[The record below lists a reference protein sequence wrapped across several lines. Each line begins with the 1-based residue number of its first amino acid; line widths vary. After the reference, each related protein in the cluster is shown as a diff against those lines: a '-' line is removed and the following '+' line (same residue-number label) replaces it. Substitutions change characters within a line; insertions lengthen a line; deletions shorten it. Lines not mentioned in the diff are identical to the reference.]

1 MPSFSEMTWNAPLV
15 LMLMVLSQNM
25 EVVFVVVR
33 VIGYISGDLTL
44 LETEMVGN
52 WILMFSEKCV

>member
-25 EVVFVVVR
+25 EVIFVVVR